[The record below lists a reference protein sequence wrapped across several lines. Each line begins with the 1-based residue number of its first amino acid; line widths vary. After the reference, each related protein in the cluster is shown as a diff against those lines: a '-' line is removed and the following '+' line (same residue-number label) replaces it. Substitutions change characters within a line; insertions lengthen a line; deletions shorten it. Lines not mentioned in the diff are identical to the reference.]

1 MRERLTRRSRADSD
15 GDRRD
20 GSRTRD
26 SSSIRSQLKSLVLR
40 QNPELSPSMFSHGAD
55 SEDSIV
61 GLLKQQRIKDRGA
74 TTTPKSYTFPADNPT
89 SPPVQDEEPSPGYFS
104 DDLEADHEPSFN
116 TDPELPIVKRKD
128 LCMIPHLLTKYP
140 AFYVTDH
147 NLPHTPFDLAKHVL
161 NCTDS
166 EKESLRDPQKSTTN
180 GYNLVRDQG
189 REWWDYNPQSDF
201 LGPKGDA
208 AYEAAT
214 KEYFNTAT
222 QLLQDICKQFN
233 IVGEVI
239 PKEIVNDRGYS
250 SMRYLR
256 YNEDMLETEI
266 NKKIRKHRRGES
278 SESVEEHIKEQESPK
293 FTFEPHTDLDVF
305 TLIDST
311 EPSGLYV
318 WNKRG
323 KVFPAKPVK
332 GAVLILAGD
341 LMPCYTAIKGKS
353 PLFDGKDAVSDRT
366 VLPTAHTVWVP
377 KGAGDRYSVEVSL
390 RPKRN
395 AVLWERTINI
405 GSKEVMENTTFW
417 WLATEKSRVDGR
429 KCFMVDKAP
438 EKKLE
443 AERPAGAPGEKS
455 VLLLGAVM
463 TGPTSK
469 FSW

>member
-1 MRERLTRRSRADSD
+1 MRERLRRSRADSD

-20 GSRTRD
+20 SSRQRA
-26 SSSIRSQLKSLVLR
+26 SSIRSQLKSLVLR
-40 QNPELSPSMFSHGAD
+40 QNPELSPSMFNHTGD
-55 SEDSIV
+55 SEESIV
-61 GLLKQQRIKDRGA
+61 GLLKQQRIKDREA
-74 TTTPKSYTFPADNPT
+74 NTTPKSYTFPADDLPA
-89 SPPVQDEEPSPGYFS
+89 SPPAQDEEPNTGYFS
-104 DDLEADHEPSFN
+104 DDIEAEYRPGFN

-128 LCMIPHLLTKYP
+128 LCMIPHILTKYP

-147 NLPHTPFDLAKHVL
+147 DLPSTPFNLAKQVL
-161 NCTDS
+161 TFPDS
-166 EKESLRDPQKSTTN
+166 DKESLRDPSKSTTN
-180 GYNLVRDQG
+180 GYNLRKERG

-201 LGPKGDA
+201 LGPPNDE
-208 AYEAAT
+208 AYETAT
-214 KEYFNTAT
+214 KEYFTKST

-239 PKEIVNDRGYS
+239 PKEIIDDHGFS

-256 YNEDMLETEI
+256 YNEEMLESEL

-278 SESVEEHIKEQESPK
+278 SESVEEHIEEQKKTK
-293 FTFEPHTDLDVF
+293 FTYEPHTDLDVF

-323 KVFPAKPVK
+323 RVFPAKPIK
-332 GAVLILAGD
+332 DAVLILAGD

-353 PLFDGKDAVSDRT
+353 PFFDGREAVGDRT

-390 RPKRN
+390 RPRRN
-395 AVLWERTINI
+395 AVIWERTINI
-405 GSKEVMENTTFW
+405 GSKEVVENTTFW
-417 WLATEKSRVDGR
+417 WLATEKSKVEGR

-438 EKKLE
+438 EKKPVV
-443 AERPAGAPGEKS
+443 ERPAAAPGEKS
-455 VLLLGAVM
+455 VLLLGSVM
-463 TGPTSK
+463 TGPISK